1 MIDFYEERNAVAQT
15 MNRLF
20 ARGLTTVSGGNISL
34 RINDDLFCIT
44 PSALD
49 KSCLT
54 ADKIAIVGFDG
65 TNHTPNLKLSIENEI
80 HRLVLINRPDINAV
94 VHSHPIYASTF
105 STIDTEEC
113 KILSKLTAEAY
124 YFMGDVINVP
134 YFLMGTKSLASEVAK
149 YCKNYDVMLMQ
160 NHGAIVL
167 AKDLLGGFDKMDL
180 LERAA
185 QMTVIA
191 NQLNS
196 FGLNAKELNSQ
207 QCKEIEA
214 MR

>member
-1 MIDFYEERNAVAQT
+1 MDKFLKEREEVAQT

-34 RINDDLFCIT
+34 RINDELFCIT

-65 TNHTPNLKLSIENEI
+65 TNHTPEFKLSIESEI
-80 HRLVLINRPDINAV
+80 HRLLLINRPEMNAV

-105 STIDTEEC
+105 SAIEGEKC
-113 KILSKLTAEAY
+113 NILTKLTAEAY

-134 YFLMGTKSLASEVAK
+134 YHLMGTEPLAHEVAK
-149 YCKNYDVMLMQ
+149 YAKDYDVMLMR

-185 QMTVIA
+185 KMTVIA
-191 NQLNS
+191 KQLES
-196 FGLNAKELNSQ
+196 CGVKLSELNEAQS
-207 QCKEIEA
+207 KEIEA
-214 MR
+214 LW